1 MFDAFYHDPQ
11 ADKLLEEA
19 AMNRQPS
26 WDGYIADEP
35 MSLGPEVF
43 HVLQQ
48 VIIIDSSSYQTIEGV
63 FLEYIP
69 NSKIAVS
76 LIKTL
81 HLSAHCIA

>member
-43 HVLQQ
+43 QWFRLMK
-48 VIIIDSSSYQTIEGV
+48 IIDICHHIKQSRMS
-63 FLEYIP
+63 FLRDP
-69 NSKIAVS
+69 NSKIASAS
-76 LIKTL
+76 LIKT
-81 HLSAHCIA
+81 